1 MSAAARLI
9 VEVNEVDPKKEPMIS
24 AAILS
29 RIKGT
34 GLPTSEPSHLFG
46 ADFSLVSGYL
56 NDSGKT
62 SVSLD
67 VRSMSVSWD
76 VLSDEFAQSLV
87 RLVYEIDGE
96 AETSVYVYNLDVEPD
111 FEYYTRS
118 MKELGML
125 DKEQVNG

>member
-1 MSAAARLI
+1 
-9 VEVNEVDPKKEPMIS
+9 
-24 AAILS
+24 
-29 RIKGT
+29 
-34 GLPTSEPSHLFG
+34 
-46 ADFSLVSGYL
+46 VSGYL
-56 NDSGKT
+56 NESGKT

-76 VLSDEFAQSLV
+76 VLSDEFAKSLV

-125 DKEQVNG
+125 DKKVVNG